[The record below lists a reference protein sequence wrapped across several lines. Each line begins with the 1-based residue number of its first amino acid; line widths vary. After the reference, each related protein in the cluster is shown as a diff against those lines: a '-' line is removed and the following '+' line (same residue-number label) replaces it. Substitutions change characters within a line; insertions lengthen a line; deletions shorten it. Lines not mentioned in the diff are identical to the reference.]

1 MNCDVFDTY
10 VTKSDGQM
18 MHFDIIVPSGTAQ
31 ETVFAFGQRYLASVS
46 VNDGVISAERCRFCH
61 VETATPEMVAAIK
74 QQGFFILAM
83 EGCPT
88 IAPQTIKETI
98 DE

>member
-10 VTKSDGQM
+10 VTRLDGQR

-31 ETVFAFGQRYLASVS
+31 ERAIAFGQKYLAAVG
-46 VNDGVISAERCRFCH
+46 VKDGNVTAKQCRFCH
-61 VETATPEMVAAIK
+61 VEQATPEMQQAIE
-74 QQGFFILAM
+74 QNGYFILAM

-88 IAPQTIKETI
+88 TAVN
-98 DE
+98 